1 MFGLR
6 KKKETITIDREKY
19 EWMVEKIKERQ
30 EYKKDAQVAK
40 WNCDIAIRGLR
51 MTPDDWKLY
60 KDYIKHNWYS
70 LDEQAK
76 NTEMMVADTMA
87 GIQRNEEGY
96 MAFAQFIKSL
106 YDLEFYR
113 DKEHENEDC

>member
-1 MFGLR
+1 MFG
-6 KKKETITIDREKY
+6 KKKTVKITEEKY
-19 EWMVEKIKERQ
+19 KWMVEKIKERQ
-30 EYKKDAQVAK
+30 DYKRELDVLK

-60 KDYIKHNWYS
+60 KEYIKHNWYS
-70 LDEQAK
+70 LDDQAK

-87 GIQRNEEGY
+87 GIEREEEGY

-106 YDLEFYR
+106 YDLEFYSKQER
-113 DKEHENEDC
+113 EHGEY